1 VSSGAGA
8 EPSAPARTLSAAQLA
23 AYGAPVLA
31 FQFAVYFVGFFF
43 LKFSTDLLLI
53 APATAGLIS
62 ALGRLWDAV
71 TDPIIGAWSDRTRS
85 RLGRRRPWMLLGVPT
100 LAATFYAIWA
110 PPESLGE
117 AALVAW
123 MTLALLAFYTAFTF
137 YTVPHL
143 SLGAELTPHHHERS
157 TVFGVFQA
165 GLIVGMMG
173 AFAAIQYVAV
183 AGEGRAAARTLGA
196 VSAALMVGLLLVTPL
211 FLREP
216 AGHQGRGAA
225 APMRALADV
234 LRNPHARLLLMA
246 IFLVNIGAGGLG
258 MLAPFVIEYIVG
270 RPDLI
275 GVVPAFFVGA
285 GVVSIPFWLWLSRRR
300 GKRGAWLASMWG
312 LSGAFGLT
320 FFVGAGDLVPISL
333 LMVAAGVAYGCGGV
347 VGPSLLAD
355 VIDWDESRTGE
366 RREGIYS
373 AAWGISWKAAVAVIG
388 VVAGAALEASGFQ
401 PNVAQ
406 SEAASLTL
414 HALFSLLPC
423 AVFAGAALIFRRYGI
438 DEAEHARIRAA
449 IAARARA

>member
-1 VSSGAGA
+1 MQPA
-8 EPSAPARTLSAAQLA
+8 APPRQLSARQLV
-23 AYGAPVLA
+23 AYGVPVLA
-31 FQFAVYFVGFFF
+31 FQFAVYYVGFFF

-53 APATAGLIS
+53 APATAGAIS

-71 TDPIIGAWSDRTRS
+71 TDPVIGAWSDRTRS
-85 RLGRRRPWMLLGVPT
+85 RLGRRRPWMLLGGPT
-100 LAATFYAIWA
+100 LALTFYMIWA
-110 PPESLGE
+110 PPEGLAGG
-117 AALVAW
+117 ALVAW
-123 MTLALLAFYTAFTF
+123 MAVALLAFYTAFTF

-143 SLGAELTPHHHERS
+143 SLGTELTPHHHERS

-173 AFAAIQYVAV
+173 SFVAIQYVAV
-183 AGEGRAAARTLGA
+183 AADGRAAARTLGA
-196 VSAALMVGLLLVTPL
+196 VSAVAMIGLLLVTPL

-216 AGHQGRGAA
+216 AEHQGRGAT

-234 LRNPHARLLLMA
+234 LRNPHARQLLVAL
-246 IFLVNIGAGGLG
+246 FLVNIGAGVLG

-275 GVVPAFFVGA
+275 GVVPAFFVVA
-285 GVVSIPFWLWLSRRR
+285 GVVSIPFWLWLSKRR
-300 GKRGAWLASMWG
+300 GKRDAWVVSMWG
-312 LSGAFGLT
+312 MSAAFGLT
-320 FFVGAGDLVPISL
+320 FFAGEGDLVPISL
-333 LMVAAGVAYGCGGV
+333 LMVAAGFAYGCGGV

-388 VVAGAALEASGFQ
+388 VVAGGALEASGFQ
-401 PNVAQ
+401 PNVKQ
-406 SEAASLTL
+406 TETAALTL

-423 AVFAGAALIFRRYGI
+423 AVFAGAALIFRRYAI
-438 DEAEHARIRAA
+438 SEAEHARIRAA
-449 IAARARA
+449 IDARAGA